1 MLDLLVQSLNN
12 REHRMIRM
20 EPAEAEKAKNH
31 VAVREAM
38 EIYIQVSAYAI

>member
-1 MLDLLVQSLNN
+1 
-12 REHRMIRM
+12 MIRM

-38 EIYIQVSAYAI
+38 EIYIQVCVM